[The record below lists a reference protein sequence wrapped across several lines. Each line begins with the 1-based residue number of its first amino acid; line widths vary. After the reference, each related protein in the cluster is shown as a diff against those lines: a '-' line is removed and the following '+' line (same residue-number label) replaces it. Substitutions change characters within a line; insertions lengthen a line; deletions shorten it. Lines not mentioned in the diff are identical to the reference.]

1 MTFWLL
7 AAFLS
12 LVALAFVLLPI
23 LKPKLG
29 NKKVI
34 VFAVVVGIPLIAVLA
49 YQKIGH
55 PDIAVQPSLA
65 SMPAA
70 PSSSMPPGHPSANAM
85 NMDLSQLA
93 AKLAEKLEKNPDHP
107 DGWALLARTY
117 VELKRHKDALPAF
130 EKALSVMDKD
140 PDLLADYADAIAMT
154 NNGVFDQKSIVL
166 VDKALAVNPHHV
178 KSLMLKATIA
188 FNHKEYKVAIES
200 WEKILKT
207 PDLDPETSKQA
218 SGSIEEAKRMMGDK
232 Q

>member
-7 AAFLS
+7 AGFFS

-29 NKKVI
+29 NKKLI
-34 VFAVVVGIPLIAVLA
+34 VFAVVVGLPLIAVLA

-55 PDIAVQPSLA
+55 PDIAVQAPLA
-65 SMPAA
+65 VMPAE
-70 PSSSMPPGHPSANAM
+70 PSSMPPGHPSANAM

-93 AKLAEKLEKNPDHP
+93 AKLAEKLEKNPNHP

-130 EKALSVMDKD
+130 EKASSVMDKD

-154 NNGVFDQKSIVL
+154 NNGVFDQKSITL

-218 SGSIEEAKRMMGDK
+218 SGSIEEAKRMMGAK

>member
-1 MTFWLL
+1 MTFWLI

-29 NKKVI
+29 NKKLI
-34 VFAVVVGIPLIAVLA
+34 VFLVVVGLPLIAVFA

-55 PDIAVQPSLA
+55 PDIAAQSPVMNAPTAA
-65 SMPAA
+65 SA
-70 PSSSMPPGHPSANAM
+70 MPPGHPSTDVM

-93 AKLAEKLEKNPDHP
+93 ARLAAKLEKGPENP

-130 EKALSVMDKD
+130 EKAAPVMDKD

-154 NNGVFDQKSIVL
+154 NQGVFDQKSIAL
-166 VDKALAVNPHHV
+166 VDKALAVDPAHK

-188 FNHKEYKVAIES
+188 FNHKEYKVAIEN
-200 WEKILKT
+200 WEKLLKT
-207 PDLDPETSKQA
+207 PGLDPETSKQA
-218 SGSIEEAKRMMGDK
+218 SGSIEEAKRVMGQK
-232 Q
+232 

>member
-7 AAFLS
+7 AAFFS

-29 NKKVI
+29 NKKLI
-34 VFAVVVGIPLIAVLA
+34 VFAVVVGLPLIAVLA

-55 PDIAVQPSLA
+55 PDIAVQAPVALMPST
-65 SMPAA
+65 P
-70 PSSSMPPGHPSANAM
+70 SSMPPGHPSANAM

-130 EKALSVMDKD
+130 EKASSVIDKD

-154 NNGVFDQKSIVL
+154 NNGVFDQKSIAL

-218 SGSIEEAKRMMGDK
+218 SGSIEEAKRMMGAK

>member
-23 LKPKLG
+23 LKPNLG
-29 NKKVI
+29 NKKLIVFLVI
-34 VFAVVVGIPLIAVLA
+34 VGLPLIAVIA

-55 PDIAVQPSLA
+55 PDIVGQ
-65 SMPAA
+65 A
-70 PSSSMPPGHPSANAM
+70 PIMNAPGATSAMPPGHPSSDMM

-93 AKLAEKLEKNPDHP
+93 AKLASKLEKNPENA

-130 EKALSVMDKD
+130 EKAKPVMDKD

-154 NNGVFDQKSIVL
+154 NNGVFDQKSIAL
-166 VDKALAVNPHHV
+166 VDKALAVNPHHT

-188 FNHKEYKVAIES
+188 FNHKEYKVAIEN
-200 WEKILKT
+200 WQNILKN
-207 PDLDPETSKQA
+207 PEIDPETSKQA
-218 SGSIEEAKRMMGDK
+218 SGSIEEAKRLMGAK
-232 Q
+232 

>member
-7 AAFLS
+7 AGFFS

-29 NKKVI
+29 NKKLI
-34 VFAVVVGIPLIAVLA
+34 VFAVVVGLPLIVVLA

-55 PDIAVQPSLA
+55 PDIAVQAPLA
-65 SMPAA
+65 VMPTE
-70 PSSSMPPGHPSANAM
+70 SSSMPAGHPSANAM

-130 EKALSVMDKD
+130 EKASSVMDKD

-154 NNGVFDQKSIVL
+154 NDGVFDQKSIAL

-207 PDLDPETSKQA
+207 PDLDSETSKQA
-218 SGSIEEAKRMMGDK
+218 SGSIEEAKRIMGAK

>member
-7 AAFLS
+7 AAVFS

-23 LKPKLG
+23 LQPKLG
-29 NKKVI
+29 NKKLI
-34 VFAVVVGIPLIAVLA
+34 VFAVVVGLPLIVVLA

-55 PDIAVQPSLA
+55 PDIAVQAPLA
-65 SMPAA
+65 VMPTE
-70 PSSSMPPGHPSANAM
+70 SSSMPAGHPSANAM

-130 EKALSVMDKD
+130 EKASSVMDKD

-154 NNGVFDQKSIVL
+154 NDGVFDQKSIAL

-207 PDLDPETSKQA
+207 PDLDSETSKQA
-218 SGSIEEAKRMMGDK
+218 SGSIEEAKRMMGAK